1 MTMTTATTLSP
12 RDLCVEFHGYRFPLE
27 HVACD
32 FCAGTEFHPFW
43 DRMRHALNLPTVFC
57 KNCGLCMTNPRPT
70 AEANSLFYAR
80 LYNRFHKRE
89 APLGPGSP
97 YVVKSRKLA
106 LPRVDCLAQFLD
118 PQRDASVF
126 EIGTGVGQFQVAS
139 RERTAWRVRGL
150 EPGNEQAALCRKLGL
165 DVAHDFF
172 QSMPIDDESL
182 DAVVSFHV
190 LEHVDS
196 PSQFLRHVNRIL
208 KPGGLVHLEVP
219 NLARWGEAGLGDF
232 FQFPHLFSFTA
243 ITLRNY
249 LVAVGGLRPI
259 YSAQRAGSLTMIAR
273 KVGPA
278 ATEPIKA
285 GDFERFDVLN
295 FMQRLRM
302 MERVHKLAGWIPPLP
317 ILRKLRSTLD
327 SI

>member
-1 MTMTTATTLSP
+1 
-12 RDLCVEFHGYRFPLE
+12 
-27 HVACD
+27 VACD
-32 FCAGTEFHPFW
+32 FCAGTDFYPFW

-57 KNCGLCMTNPRPT
+57 SKCGLCMTNPRPT
-70 AEANSLFYAR
+70 REANSLFYAR

-89 APLGPGSP
+89 AALEPSSP
-97 YVVKSRKLA
+97 YVIKSRRLA

-118 PQRDASVF
+118 SKRDVSLF
-126 EIGTGVGQFQVAS
+126 EIGAGVGQFQVAA

-150 EPGNEQAALCRKLGL
+150 EPGDEQAALCRKLGL
-165 DVAHDFF
+165 DVTHDFF
-172 QSMPIDDESL
+172 PSMPIKDESL

-196 PSQFLRHVNRIL
+196 PLQFLRHVNRIL

-249 LVAVGGLRPI
+249 LVALGGLRPI

-278 ATEPIKA
+278 AIEPIKTD
-285 GDFERFDVLN
+285 DFERFDVLN
-295 FMQRLRM
+295 FMQRLRI
-302 MERVHKLAGWIPPLP
+302 MERVHKLAACIPPVP
-317 ILRKLRSTLD
+317 ILRNLRSTLNA
-327 SI
+327 I